1 MDIRNI
7 KTFVRVAELK
17 SFTKVAQEFNY
28 VQSTVT
34 MQIKQLEKELGYPLF
49 DRIGKKV
56 SLTYLG
62 ERFLSYSY
70 ELLDVLGRASELD
83 MDNED
88 ISGILRIGVSES
100 LLFGVISQILPKF
113 KSRYK
118 NLDVRIKT
126 GHTPELLEELKQNG
140 LDMVY
145 SSTNFNT
152 DTDLK
157 CCYLRKENLIFICSP
172 EHKMADK
179 KSVPIGEVM
188 KQEFLVTE
196 REGICYGR
204 LRELAAHNDALFNPT
219 IELDS
224 VYVISDL
231 VSRGVGIA
239 FLPEHAVL
247 KELDS
252 GKLKK
257 IDVDVSPQVY
267 YSQIFIHK
275 GRWVAP
281 FMWGFIEEIE
291 KIRKADD
298 KNPER

>member
-17 SFTKVAQEFNY
+17 SFTKAANELSF

-49 DRIGKKV
+49 DRIGKRV

-88 ISGILRIGVSES
+88 IGGVLRIGVSES
-100 LLFGVISQILPKF
+100 LLFGVIADILPDF
-113 KSRYK
+113 KKRYK
-118 NLDVRIKT
+118 NLDIRIKT
-126 GHTPELLEELKQNG
+126 GHTPELIEELKQNG

-145 SSTNFNT
+145 VSTNFNT
-152 DTDLK
+152 DPDLK
-157 CCYLRKENLIFICSP
+157 CCYVRREKLVFLCSK
-172 EHKMADK
+172 EHKMAKRK
-179 KSVPIGEVM
+179 KVPVKEIMEE
-188 KQEFLVTE
+188 EFLVTE

-204 LRELAAHNDALFNPT
+204 LRELAAHNDTTFSPR

-224 VYVISDL
+224 VYVISNL
-231 VSRGVGIA
+231 VEKGAGIA
-239 FLPEHAVL
+239 FLPEHSVSDML
-247 KELDS
+247 KE
-252 GKLKK
+252 GTLKI
-257 IDVDVSPQVY
+257 IDVDTTTQVY
-267 YSQIFIHK
+267 YSQIFMHK
-275 GRWVAP
+275 GRWIAP
-281 FMWGFIEEIE
+281 FMSGFIEAIE
-291 KIRKADD
+291 NLRKAD
-298 KNPER
+298 